1 MNIRNLEYFIKVV
14 DTNSFTKAAEELFIS
29 QSAISQQIKALE
41 DELGFPLMIR
51 NRKGFELTQAGKY
64 LYIEGKNIIANI
76 KEIENHATYIS
87 KNNNKELKIGH
98 VVNYGYQELK
108 KALRIFSAKYPEIKI
123 SIKDGTHD
131 TISANNINDVTDI
144 MIGDQRKAFS
154 DRLNNV
160 YIGDLYYSIKI
171 SNANNLSTKK
181 ALTIN
186 DLKDQ
191 NCIVIASREEFAKEI
206 EFMKTKLGFDG
217 DCIYATTLTEA
228 NLMVA
233 ANIGFLPVASK
244 QKEKIDDGSIATI
257 PLLKNNTI
265 LKSKLYG
272 FYKKSSDKFTCQ
284 KLIEIVKDVME

>member
-41 DELGFPLMIR
+41 DELGFPLIIR

-131 TISANNINDVTDI
+131 TISANNINDVTD
-144 MIGDQRKAFS
+144 GDQRKAFS

-265 LKSKLYG
+265 LKSELYG
-272 FYKKSSDKFTCQ
+272 FYKKLSDEFTCQ
-284 KLIEIVKDVME
+284 KLIEIIKDVME

>member
-131 TISANNINDVTDI
+131 TISANNINDVTD
-144 MIGDQRKAFS
+144 GDQRKAFS

-244 QKEKIDDGSIATI
+244 KKEKIDDGSIATI

-265 LKSKLYG
+265 LKSELYG
-272 FYKKSSDKFTCQ
+272 FYKKLSDKFTCQ
-284 KLIEIVKDVME
+284 KLIEIIKDVME

>member
-131 TISANNINDVTDI
+131 TISANNINDVTD
-144 MIGDQRKAFS
+144 GDQRKAFS

-233 ANIGFLPVASK
+233 ANIGFLTVASK

-272 FYKKSSDKFTCQ
+272 FYKKSSDEFTCQ
-284 KLIEIVKDVME
+284 KLIEIIKDVME